1 MNKTIYISSA
11 FLFTLGL
18 STVASACGFH
28 GGMGPYQ
35 SRWSTEADQS
45 YVDEQNSE
53 DSSYTEVATKPKK
66 KKPVFSQAA
75 SRASDI
81 AKKRVLRTA
90 QVDKKQKETP
100 SEDKADRKPL

>member
-1 MNKTIYISSA
+1 MKKTFYISSA
-11 FLFTLGL
+11 CLLTLGL
-18 STVASACGFH
+18 SSAASACGFH

-35 SRWSTEADQS
+35 SRWSSEADQS
-45 YVDEQNSE
+45 YMDEQNIE
-53 DSSYTEVATKPKK
+53 DSSFSEVVPKPKK

-90 QVDKKQKETP
+90 QAEKKQKEAT
-100 SEDKADRKPL
+100 SDEKADRKPL